1 MKCITIAD
9 NLKKALSIVE
19 RATSKDITLPIL
31 GSFFI
36 TTEGGALRVMGTNL
50 EIGIQT
56 TVRCTVSEQG
66 SVVVPSKQLLSY
78 ISTLSKDEKVTI
90 ETNGIDI
97 ILTVQGQETN
107 IKGYPQEDF
116 PPFPTL
122 KELYKAALTKKDINQ
137 FFPRVLTSVS
147 KSAIKPELASILVIF
162 EKENLLIASTDSF
175 RLSEERLK
183 LAALSIKN
191 PKEVF
196 LLPSR
201 TFEEII
207 RLTDQSEDDKV
218 EFLIGK
224 GEGLFK
230 FGDITLYSRLTEGN
244 FPDYQQIIP
253 KTFKTHGTIT
263 RQDIVTQLR
272 RASIFAN
279 KLNSVSFTLNVK
291 NKSITIESKNNQGT
305 YKGVMKGEFDG
316 EDISIVFNFQYLL
329 QGVESYNEE
338 KLFFGFNSESQPLL
352 IKPTGREG
360 SIYIVM
366 PMKGNV

>member
-9 NLKKALSIVE
+9 NFKKALSVVE

-31 GSFFI
+31 SSFFI
-36 TTEGGALRVMGTNL
+36 TTESGSLRVMGTNL
-50 EIGIQT
+50 EVGIQT

-78 ISTLSKDEKVTI
+78 ISTLPKDEKITI
-90 ETNGIDI
+90 ESDGVDV
-97 ILTVQGQETN
+97 ILTIQGQETV

-122 KELYKAALTKKDINQ
+122 KELYKATVFKKDITQ
-137 FFPRVLTSVS
+137 FFPRVLISVS
-147 KSAIKPELASILVIF
+147 KSAIKPELASVLAIL
-162 EKENLLIASTDSF
+162 EKETLLIASTDSF
-175 RLSEERLK
+175 RLGEERLK
-183 LAALSIKN
+183 LAALSMKN
-191 PKEVF
+191 PKETF
-196 LLPSR
+196 LLPAR

-207 RLTDQSEDDKV
+207 RLADQSDSDRA

-253 KTFKTHGTIT
+253 RNFKTHGVVA
-263 RQDIVTQLR
+263 RQEIVTQLR

-291 NKSITIESKNNQGT
+291 EKSITIESKNNQGT

-316 EDISIVFNFQYLL
+316 EDVSIVFNFQYLL
-329 QGVESYNEE
+329 QGVESYNED

>member
-9 NLKKALSIVE
+9 NLKKALSVVE

-36 TTEGGALRVMGTNL
+36 TTDGGTLRIMGTNL

-66 SVVVPSKQLLSY
+66 SVVVPSKQFLSY
-78 ISTLSKDEKVTI
+78 VSTLSKDEKITI
-90 ETNGIDI
+90 ESSGVDI

-122 KELYKAALTKKDINQ
+122 KELYKATIFKKDISQ
-137 FFPRVLTSVS
+137 FFSRVLTSVS
-147 KSAIKPELASILVIF
+147 KSAIKPELASVLAVL
-162 EKENLLIASTDSF
+162 EKEVLLIASTDSF
-175 RLSEERLK
+175 RLGEERLK

-191 PKEVF
+191 PKEIF

-207 RLTDQSEDDKV
+207 RLTDQSDSDKV

-244 FPDYQQIIP
+244 FP
-253 KTFKTHGTIT
+253 
-263 RQDIVTQLR
+263 
-272 RASIFAN
+272 
-279 KLNSVSFTLNVK
+279 
-291 NKSITIESKNNQGT
+291 
-305 YKGVMKGEFDG
+305 
-316 EDISIVFNFQYLL
+316 
-329 QGVESYNEE
+329 
-338 KLFFGFNSESQPLL
+338 
-352 IKPTGREG
+352 
-360 SIYIVM
+360 
-366 PMKGNV
+366 